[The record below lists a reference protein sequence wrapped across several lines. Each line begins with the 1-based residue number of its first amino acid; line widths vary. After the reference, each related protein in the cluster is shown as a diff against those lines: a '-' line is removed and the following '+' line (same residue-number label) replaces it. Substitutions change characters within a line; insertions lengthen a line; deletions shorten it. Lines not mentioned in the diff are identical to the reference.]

1 MKAQHYLEQ
10 LDHLETVIQNK
21 TIEREQWRDVALGI
35 TARYDG
41 ERVQSSGS
49 QQKMSDAVIKL
60 ADIDREIDGIIDQQ
74 IDTRREIIRTI
85 EQLKPNEYKVL
96 HLLYI
101 QNKSFKEVA
110 AECGKSHSWATSVH
124 GIALKNL
131 QKILDDN
138 ERKAIER
145 TEMYKII

>member
-21 TIEREQWRDVALGI
+21 EIEKEQWRDIALGI

-41 ERVQSSGS
+41 ERVQNSGS
-49 QQKMSDAVIKL
+49 QQKMSDAMNKL
-60 ADIDREIDGIIDQQ
+60 IDIDKEIDRIIDQK
-74 IDTRREIIRTI
+74 IDTRLEIIRTI
-85 EQLKPNEYKVL
+85 ECLKPNEYKVL

-101 QNKSFKEVA
+101 QKKSFKEVA
-110 AECGKSHSWATSVH
+110 AECGKSPSWATSIH

-131 QKILDDN
+131 QKIID
-138 ERKAIER
+138 EKAKV
-145 TEMYKII
+145 YKII

>member
-21 TIEREQWRDVALGI
+21 EVEKEQWRDIAEGM

-49 QQKMSDAVIKL
+49 QQKMSDAVNKI
-60 ADIDREIDGIIDQQ
+60 ADICSEIDEIKCDLVEK
-74 IDTRREIIRTI
+74 RKEIISMI
-85 EQLKPNEYKVL
+85 EKLKPKEYKVL
-96 HLLYI
+96 HMLYI

-131 QKILDDN
+131 QKILDDH
-138 ERKAIER
+138 EQKAKI
-145 TEMYKII
+145 YKII

>member
-21 TIEREQWRDVALGI
+21 EIEKEQWRDIAEGM

-49 QQKMSDAVIKL
+49 QQKMSDAVNKI
-60 ADIDREIDGIIDQQ
+60 ADICSEIDEIKCDLVEK
-74 IDTRREIIRTI
+74 RKEIISMI
-85 EQLKPNEYKVL
+85 EKLKPKEYKVL

-101 QNKSFKEVA
+101 HKKSFKEVA
-110 AECGKSHSWATSVH
+110 AACGKSHSWATSVH

-131 QKILDDN
+131 QKILD
-138 ERKAIER
+138 EH
-145 TEMYKII
+145 

>member
-1 MKAQHYLEQ
+1 MKAQQYLEQ

-21 TIEREQWRDVALGI
+21 EIERKQWRDVALGI

-60 ADIDREIDGIIDQQ
+60 ADIDREIDSIIDQQ
-74 IDTRREIIRTI
+74 IDTRREIISMI
-85 EQLKPNEYKVL
+85 ERLKPKEYKVL

-101 QNKSFKEVA
+101 QKMSFKEVA
-110 AECGKSHSWATSVH
+110 AACRKSPSWATSVH

-131 QKILDDN
+131 QKILDDH
-138 ERKAIER
+138 EQKAK
-145 TEMYKII
+145 MYKII